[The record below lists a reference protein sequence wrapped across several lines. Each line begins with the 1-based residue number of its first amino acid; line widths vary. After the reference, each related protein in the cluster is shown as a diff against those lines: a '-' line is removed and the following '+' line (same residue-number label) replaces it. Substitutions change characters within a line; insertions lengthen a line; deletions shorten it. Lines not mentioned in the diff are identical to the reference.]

1 MTLHLA
7 NAPCSW
13 GVLEFDL
20 PGEALG
26 YAQVLDEIRDTGY
39 VGTELGGWGFM
50 PTDPA
55 ALRSELEVRK
65 LSMVGAF
72 VPVAFANESA
82 HAAGEEVALKTARLL
97 AAVAGQSP
105 FLVLADDN
113 GTDPVRTKRAG
124 RITKAETLT
133 DSQWITFA
141 KGVER
146 VALAVREQTGL
157 RS

>member
-1 MTLHLA
+1 MSNSAIRIA

-20 PGEALG
+20 PGKPLG

-39 VGTELGGWGFM
+39 VGTELGNWGFM

-97 AAVAGQSP
+97 AA
-105 FLVLADDN
+105 
-113 GTDPVRTKRAG
+113 AG
-124 RITKAETLT
+124 RRIDE
-133 DSQWITFA
+133 
-141 KGVER
+141 
-146 VALAVREQTGL
+146 VRELGRSADCQSAVSPTASRQNVSSSGL
-157 RS
+157 YE